1 MIKEEEYE
9 EMVLNHKKELI
20 STFIEPL
27 LPIKEDIEIKYS
39 RDGMYFQMRH
49 IHKNENNEIVC
60 DEIWDDF
67 DESDVPLTDYSYDFI
82 EQIIYYLTQDKYYVI
97 KRIILKMTDKEL
109 IKEINS
115 NIDDH
120 LFTLSKIEDI
130 DNEEYWDGLG
140 KYLGGFELA
149 KLVSES
155 NKVDNAK
162 WVIYDSEVS
171 AITYFAT
178 REDIIQYFGIENIV
192 DNYINEQ

>member
-1 MIKEEEYE
+1 MIKEEEYK
-9 EMVLNHKKELI
+9 EMVLKHKRELI

-39 RDGMYFQMRH
+39 RDGIYYQMRH

-109 IKEINS
+109 IEEINS

-130 DNEEYWDGLG
+130 DNVEYWDALA
-140 KYLGGFELA
+140 KYIGGYKLA
-149 KLVSES
+149 KLVSEA
-155 NKVDNAK
+155 NKVDNPK

-171 AITYFAT
+171 AIAYFAT
-178 REDIIQYFGIENIV
+178 KEDIIEYFGIENII